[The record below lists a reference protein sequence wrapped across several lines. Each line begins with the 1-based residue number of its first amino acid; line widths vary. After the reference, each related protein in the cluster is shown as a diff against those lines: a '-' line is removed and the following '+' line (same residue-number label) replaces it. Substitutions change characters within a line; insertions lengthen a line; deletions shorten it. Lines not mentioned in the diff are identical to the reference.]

1 MEVND
6 EVTNEMIKKW
16 KQRIVL
22 SIAST
27 TLSRSP
33 EDNAHADALK
43 RGWGLDSFPSILLLH
58 RDRNHQVSIVACIEK
73 DKNTSNPAVWENYL
87 MAIASPGQVYRR
99 KRSGDHDLLG
109 GVQRAGEYG
118 SWLQDDVTGLDPRS
132 LATHAPWEQYFALET
147 FGKEKEPKTEKSDV
161 SAKGEKSETS
171 TGAEKKTSSKSSSA
185 TKK

>member
-1 MEVND
+1 
-6 EVTNEMIKKW
+6 
-16 KQRIVL
+16 
-22 SIAST
+22 
-27 TLSRSP
+27 
-33 EDNAHADALK
+33 
-43 RGWGLDSFPSILLLH
+43 
-58 RDRNHQVSIVACIEK
+58 
-73 DKNTSNPAVWENYL
+73 